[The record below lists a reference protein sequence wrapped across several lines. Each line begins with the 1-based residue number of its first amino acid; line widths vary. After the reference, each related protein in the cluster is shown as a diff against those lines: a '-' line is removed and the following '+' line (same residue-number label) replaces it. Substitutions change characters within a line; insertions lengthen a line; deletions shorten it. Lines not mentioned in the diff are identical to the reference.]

1 MTDHSVR
8 PNARAT
14 SLGDARDLR
23 NLLEA
28 VTDVL
33 TLPFDTPGYEWQ
45 LADRA
50 GWVLAVVQGALTENP
65 EDIGWNADYLR
76 GRFPAKQVA
85 EAGEGQ

>member
-1 MTDHSVR
+1 MTDHFAS
-8 PNARAT
+8 PTDAAT
-14 SLGDARDLR
+14 SPGDARDLR

-28 VTDVL
+28 VADVL
-33 TLPFDTPGYEWQ
+33 VLPFDTPDYERQ

-85 EAGEGQ
+85 ERGEDR